1 MAESLLVR
9 RRGLW
14 PIAALLLTGG
24 SEYSRPALARADAP
38 LPSDLTLLVA
48 GPPSGPTD
56 SWATVL
62 LPALSRSLPAG
73 TRLDREVVGAG
84 DGVTGANQFETR
96 TAPDGS
102 TALLLPGSATLAW
115 MVGDPRA
122 QFDAARWVTTL
133 ASMTSAV
140 LASRIPLSRIGPGAR
155 VRVAAAG
162 PAGHDLP
169 ALLGLELLGA
179 EVVPVFGAG
188 VGAVLNGEADATLL
202 RGRAV
207 AASVQACTAA
217 GAPPVLALGSWNGR
231 GQAVRDPGF
240 PDVPGLTE
248 LLAPP
253 TAGTPLVGAWNAAA
267 TAAQLDTAIVLPK
280 LTSAGAVAVWRHACA
295 QAAAT
300 PEIQTEAARL
310 GLRTVVTPS
319 AASIALDAPALLELR
334 RWLAA
339 RFAWQPG

>member
-1 MAESLLVR
+1 MATNLLVGR
-9 RRGLW
+9 RTLW
-14 PIAALLLTGG
+14 PVVALLLAAG
-24 SEYSRPALARADAP
+24 SSRSRAAAAKPDAA

-56 SWATVL
+56 GWATVL
-62 LPALSRSLPAG
+62 LPALSRSFPAG
-73 TRLDREVVGAG
+73 TRLEREVVGAG

-122 QFDAARWVTTL
+122 QFDAARWVMTL
-133 ASMTSAV
+133 ASMTPAV
-140 LASRIPLSRIGPGAR
+140 LASRLPLSRIGPGAR

-162 PAGHDLP
+162 PAGQDLP

-188 VGAVLNGEADATLL
+188 ADAVLSGDADATLL

-207 AASVQACTAA
+207 LPAVQACAAA
-217 GAPPVLALGSWNGR
+217 GAPPILALGSWNGR
-231 GQAVRDPGF
+231 GQPARDPSF
-240 PDVPGLTE
+240 PELPALAE
-248 LLAPP
+248 LLGPP
-253 TAGTPLVGAWNAAA
+253 SAAPLVGAWHATA
-267 TAAQLDTAIVLPK
+267 TAAQLDTAVVLPK
-280 LTSAGAVAVWRHACA
+280 LTSAGAVALWRHACTQTVTA
-295 QAAAT
+295 
-300 PEIQTEAARL
+300 PEIQAEAARL
-310 GLRTVVTPS
+310 GLRTLVTPN
-319 AASIALDAPALLELR
+319 AAAIAIDVPAMLELR

>member
-1 MAESLLVR
+1 MARSLLVGR
-9 RRGLW
+9 RKLW
-14 PIAALLLTGG
+14 TVAALLLTGG
-24 SEYSRPALARADAP
+24 SSCSRRAAAKPDAP

-62 LPALSRSLPAG
+62 LPALSRSFPAG

-115 MVGDPRA
+115 IVGDPRA
-122 QFDAARWVTTL
+122 QFDAARWVMTL
-133 ASMTSAV
+133 ASMAPAV
-140 LASRIPLSRIGPGAR
+140 LASRMPLSRIGPGAR
-155 VRVAAAG
+155 IRVAAAG

-179 EVVPVFGAG
+179 EIVPVFGAD
-188 VGAVLNGEADATLL
+188 VGAVLSGDADATLL
-202 RGRAV
+202 RGRAI
-207 AASVQACTAA
+207 ASMVQACAAA
-217 GAPPVLALGSWNGR
+217 GALPVLALGSWNGR
-231 GQAVRDPGF
+231 GQPTRDPSF
-240 PDVPGLTE
+240 PDVPTLTE

-253 TAGTPLVGAWNAAA
+253 SARVSLVSAWHATA
-267 TAAQLDTAIVLPK
+267 TAAQLDTAVVLPK
-280 LTSAGAVAVWRHACA
+280 LSSAGTVALWRHACA
-295 QAAAT
+295 QAAAA
-300 PEIQTEAARL
+300 PEVQTEAARL
-310 GLRTVVTPS
+310 GLRTLVTPN
-319 AASIALDAPALLELR
+319 AAAIAITAPALLELR
-334 RWLAA
+334 RWLAT